1 MDVRL
6 MPKPS
11 NRYKQRRPILAGRHI
26 FRFGLNI
33 MKANY
38 FFFVLGLTC
47 MDKLFTTEIAKCAN
61 EINSQF

>member
-11 NRYKQRRPILAGRHI
+11 NRCKQ
-26 FRFGLNI
+26 
-33 MKANY
+33 KAHLSWEAHFQIWIKYNEGKL
-38 FFFVLGLTC
+38 FFFLGLTC

>member
-11 NRYKQRRPILAGRHI
+11 NRYKQRRPISAGRHI

-38 FFFVLGLTC
+38 FFGGGLTC